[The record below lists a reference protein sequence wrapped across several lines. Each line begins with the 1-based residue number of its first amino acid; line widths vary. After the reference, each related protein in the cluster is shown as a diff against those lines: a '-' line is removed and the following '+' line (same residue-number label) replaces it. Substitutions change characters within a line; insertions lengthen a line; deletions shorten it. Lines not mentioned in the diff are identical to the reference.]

1 MAFANF
7 GEDDPFGDVNAAGAP
22 ESPVRV
28 AIPRD
33 LDIDEVNQLERVRR
47 EKLQTLI
54 EEKRAVAKHLHAL
67 KCAAEVSATRMEVP
81 STPGASSP
89 DTPAMAR
96 LSSMRVWT
104 FARRTR
110 SNSFTSSRS
119 KSFGHATRTG
129 DSGAPAALTSPDGS
143 SSAKLAKAMQQ
154 K

>member
-28 AIPRD
+28 ACPKD
-33 LDIDEVNQLERVRR
+33 LDLDEVNQLERVRR

-54 EEKRAVAKHLHAL
+54 EEKRTIAKNFHAL

-81 STPGASSP
+81 STPGASSA

-96 LSSMRVWT
+96 AAGIPQVHSDTVSM
-104 FARRTR
+104 
-110 SNSFTSSRS
+110 
-119 KSFGHATRTG
+119 
-129 DSGAPAALTSPDGS
+129 
-143 SSAKLAKAMQQ
+143 LASQHVDDLEPCDC
-154 K
+154 